1 MTDDVDEAAVREA
14 ATVVLATEHVVLRP
28 YSLRAFPDLQRVVSV
43 PELHRNLFLGL
54 PMTHAR
60 MSAIIRYERRQWIRT
75 GAAHWMAYRASGELL
90 GVAGFQPC
98 TIEPGWEVDM
108 AMLPEVRH
116 QPDVVHL
123 YRSLLDYG
131 FGVLGQS
138 TRYSLSL
145 VGHPSARR
153 FVEKEGSVYARTVD
167 VAPGVRME
175 HFTITPA
182 SVAAAR
188 AARPLPEARPPAAPA
203 SPE

>member
-1 MTDDVDEAAVREA
+1 MHPVSIEVDDEAVREA
-14 ATVVLATEHVVLRP
+14 ATVVFATDHVVVRP
-28 YSLRAFPDLQRVVSV
+28 YSLRAFPDLQRVVAV

-60 MSAIIRYERRQWIRT
+60 VSAIIRYERRQWIRT

-116 QPDVVHL
+116 QPDVVRL

-131 FGVLGQS
+131 FTVLRQP
-138 TRYSLSL
+138 TLYALSV
-145 VGHPSARR
+145 VGHASARR
-153 FVEKEGSVYARTVD
+153 FGEKEGSVYVRTIEVT
-167 VAPGVRME
+167 PGLHME

-188 AARPLPEARPPAAPA
+188 AARPLPDDGPRT
-203 SPE
+203 